1 MRHRFLA
8 SMGVLAALI
17 VVVSLARVPVAGPTS
32 LLGSYVGVAEA
43 AGDQQ
48 AQGAPSVS
56 RGGEGTQ
63 SPPPRARTAAAAKN
77 WTPPR
82 TPWGEPDLE
91 GIWSYATIT
100 PLERPAEQ
108 AGREVL
114 SDEEVAAVDEEART
128 GADRRDGTPEADLAR
143 AYNALYYDRGKSLG
157 RTSLIVDPPDGRLP
171 PLTPEGQRRR
181 AARAEYLRAH
191 PADTWE
197 DRPLQERCI
206 TYHGVPPLPTGYNNT
221 YQIFQTPG
229 QVAILDENIHDVRWI
244 PLDGRAHVGQKIR
257 QWNGNSRGRWEG
269 ETLVV
274 ETTNYS
280 PKTTFR
286 FPVAG
291 ETLRAVERFKR
302 IAADTIDYQFTIY
315 DPTTYTRPFTV
326 ALPMTSLPD
335 YVIHEYACH
344 EGNYAIAHALSGARA
359 QEKAA
364 AEAASNV
371 SR

>member
-8 SMGVLAALI
+8 SIGVLAALI
-17 VVVSLARVPVAGPTS
+17 VVVSLGLAVAAKGREGEGAQAPTARV
-32 LLGSYVGVAEA
+32 
-43 AGDQQ
+43 
-48 AQGAPSVS
+48 
-56 RGGEGTQ
+56 
-63 SPPPRARTAAAAKN
+63 RTTAAAKN

-100 PLERPAEQ
+100 PLERPTGQ

-114 SDEEVAAVDEEART
+114 SDEEVAALDEEART

-181 AARAEYLRAH
+181 AARVEYLRAH

-229 QVAILDENIHDVRWI
+229 RVAILDENIHDVRWI
-244 PLDGRAHVGQKIR
+244 PLDGRPHVGQKIR

-269 ETLVV
+269 DTLVV

-280 PKTTFR
+280 LKTTFR

-302 IAADTIDYQFTIY
+302 IAADTIDYRFTIY
-315 DPTTYTRPFTV
+315 DSTTYTSPFTV

-344 EGNYAIAHALSGARA
+344 EGNYGIAHALNGARA

-364 AEAASNV
+364 AEAASKV